1 MNKVTFG
8 KTVFEPRGQTRP
20 VSEITEAIRNGEYG
34 RLIKEI
40 RDAPSE
46 ERKQALKKDLPWFNM
61 GLFRD
66 NQCKNDALLSTK
78 HIIFDIDKKGN
89 PLVSFGNGFR
99 KKLSSYPYIQAIFLS
114 PGGQGAKVICE
125 LPQLVTSD
133 KEYKAFWKAGT
144 DFFQKELGLRND
156 PATKDVR
163 RICYLSHDPEIY
175 ADFNKKP
182 LPIKPVKDDPPPAP
196 RDFSGEK
203 DELSEV
209 YRAIDSFKNTTQ
221 LDRSTW
227 YGIGCT
233 LREKFGDIEGRN
245 LFNHLSINNFYPNDT
260 NIDKTWEEVQSRSGG
275 QGMTLGT
282 IFKFAQEKG
291 FTFSK
296 VYNETINTEALRPD
310 EIRGTENN
318 DELSLPLDLMTGVAG
333 DFAKVYS
340 HYLESPTVFFY
351 FTFLTI
357 IGNALADKITIKSE
371 LKPEPRFYA
380 ALLGESADER
390 KSTAIKG
397 VVDFFFEFFP
407 NLVKV
412 SWGVNSAEGLQSG
425 LAAIEHGR
433 MLLVFDELKA
443 FVAKCKSEKSVLL
456 PCVNTLFE
464 NDRYESR
471 TKDKHVMLENVH
483 LSLVGASTIPTYETL
498 WSSAFLDIGFTN
510 RLFLVPGKG
519 MRKNPIPAMIP
530 HNEKQ
535 VIVEQVAAILERAK
549 VRRELELTEDANAL
563 FSSWYMNLERSVH
576 SRRLDTYALRLMPL
590 LAVND
595 FKEEIDRETVAK
607 TIKIMNWQLKVRE
620 QLDPID
626 ADNKIAEIEE
636 KIRRKLKMKPFTKS
650 ALKHAVHYERVGT
663 WIFDTALRNMG
674 EEVGYDKK
682 GKVLFLK

>member
-498 WSSAFLDIGFTN
+498 WSSTFLDIGFTN

>member
-78 HIIFDIDKKGN
+78 HMIFDIDKKGN
-89 PLVSFGNGFR
+89 PLVSFSNGFR
-99 KKLSSYPYIQAIFLS
+99 KKMSSYPYIQAVFLS
-114 PGGQGAKVICE
+114 PSGQGAKVICE
-125 LPQLVTSD
+125 LPQLVKTD

-163 RICYLSHDPEIY
+163 RICYLSYDPEIY
-175 ADFNKKP
+175 ADFSKKP
-182 LPIKPVKDDPPPAP
+182 LPIKPVKDDPSPAP
-196 RDFSGEK
+196 KDFSGEK

-498 WSSAFLDIGFTN
+498 WSSTFLDIGFTN